1 MEPLRPPRQ
10 LRRPPR
16 GYTLAEVLLTV
27 TITGLALALAIPRL
41 RTDKRQVDTAVREA
55 TMAFLRAQREAVVRQ
70 HNVLLVFDTA
80 GRTLQTVMDANN
92 NARIDANE
100 RVSVVPLPDQVL
112 LQRPA
117 GVPAVPGD
125 TTGVG
130 QMGGIT
136 RGPSL
141 VLQRNGSANLGVT
154 VYLTTRPSLTAADK
168 DVRAVRVQRATGQPS
183 WFAWTGTRWRPG

>member
-130 QMGGIT
+130 QMGGS
-136 RGPSL
+136 RGA
-141 VLQRNGSANLGVT
+141 RRWCCSA
-154 VYLTTRPSLTAADK
+154 TAAP
-168 DVRAVRVQRATGQPS
+168 TWG
-183 WFAWTGTRWRPG
+183 